1 MKSMPTKLAL
11 MLLLAL
17 SFSTANAQ
25 IIPAIPVF
33 DGNTGVM
40 KLPNLLFD
48 GGVYYLE
55 LSVADAA
62 SLTMKIEE
70 STLVDVTPSTDTV
83 GNSPALIVGTWS
95 VQEEPETTFTF
106 NADGTWEQSQAAGV
120 DDEECPEGGI
130 ESGTFRYT
138 ASTGVFMPTFLVNDN
153 GTCGLSSEERLIR
166 LFPDGNTLTVLIGT
180 EESVTLE
187 LVE

>member
-120 DDEECPEGGI
+120 DDEACPEGGI

-138 ASTGVFMPTFLVNDN
+138 ASTAVFMPTFLVNDN
-153 GTCGLSSEERLIR
+153 GECGISSVESLIR
-166 LFPDGNTLTVLIGT
+166 LYPDGNTLTVLFGT
-180 EESVTLE
+180 DESVTLN